1 MREKEKMNRTE
12 KEKEEKESMCCPR
25 EKLERMLRQAE
36 CRRISV
42 LSSRKPSIDSR
53 SRARL
58 IRDVA
63 VRNNRTST
71 KGLNLERRLVFE
83 FFGKMMNIV
92 EKSESNT
99 AVSRLLRRLRDKLV
113 STPALGLASFETDE
127 ELEGQAQGVAAECEA
142 AVLGME
148 AALEISNQEVEER
161 VTTKRIMADVASAV
175 GACQLELTDPEEEE
189 EVNEAV
195 GAAAAA
201 VAGMDVKLET
211 DPVDHPE
218 ALTVGLPA
226 EIACNAF
233 KGKQEAATFADEEVE
248 KAAHTKTAEVY
259 AKIADD
265 HGLDLGQMAL
275 AWAMTRPFMGSVIFG
290 ATSLPQLESAIASAD
305 LTLSD
310 EVMAGIDA
318 AHKAHPMPY

>member
-1 MREKEKMNRTE
+1 MNRTE

-99 AVSRLLRRLRDKLV
+99 AMSRLLGRLRDKLV
-113 STPALGLASFETDE
+113 SMPALGLSSFETNEDTRNILNITNDAVERMVRSQKSLALSTLLGLAIKTGSFERTLFAVRRFAE
-127 ELEGQAQGVAAECEA
+127 EKSQ
-142 AVLGME
+142 
-148 AALEISNQEVEER
+148 
-161 VTTKRIMADVASAV
+161 
-175 GACQLELTDPEEEE
+175 
-189 EVNEAV
+189 
-195 GAAAAA
+195 
-201 VAGMDVKLET
+201 
-211 DPVDHPE
+211 
-218 ALTVGLPA
+218 
-226 EIACNAF
+226 F
-233 KGKQEAATFADEEVE
+233 
-248 KAAHTKTAEVY
+248 Y
-259 AKIADD
+259 
-265 HGLDLGQMAL
+265 
-275 AWAMTRPFMGSVIFG
+275 
-290 ATSLPQLESAIASAD
+290 
-305 LTLSD
+305 
-310 EVMAGIDA
+310 
-318 AHKAHPMPY
+318 